1 MQLEQLR
8 YLILIHRLGSINKA
22 SEQVHLSQQAL
33 NTSMKKLEAEI
44 GCPLFIYHAR
54 GVRLTDK
61 GLRLVKTA
69 EEVLAKMDDT
79 LRELVRTLPETQREI
94 VLLRFAQ
101 DLTLREIA
109 EITELPL
116 RTVQSRLRAALK
128 NLRTIYEKEA
138 ER

>member
-54 GVRLTDK
+54 GVILTGAPRK
-61 GLRLVKTA
+61 SLNTSLVKSA
-69 EEVLAKMDDT
+69 DVSPWA
-79 LRELVRTLPETQREI
+79 
-94 VLLRFAQ
+94 
-101 DLTLREIA
+101 
-109 EITELPL
+109 
-116 RTVQSRLRAALK
+116 
-128 NLRTIYEKEA
+128 
-138 ER
+138 

>member
-22 SEQVHLSQQAL
+22 SEQVHLSQQEL

-79 LRELVRTLPETQREI
+79 LRELRETEP
-94 VLLRFAQ
+94 VLRNRIEP
-101 DLTLREIA
+101 LTIFFTPAIGQLFMTNVTKVFSQA
-109 EITELPL
+109 HP
-116 RTVQSRLRAALK
+116 
-128 NLRTIYEKEA
+128 
-138 ER
+138 

>member
-54 GVRLTDK
+54 GMRLTD
-61 GLRLVKTA
+61 
-69 EEVLAKMDDT
+69 
-79 LRELVRTLPETQREI
+79 LREHE
-94 VLLRFAQ
+94 
-101 DLTLREIA
+101 
-109 EITELPL
+109 
-116 RTVQSRLRAALK
+116 QSISDFLA
-128 NLRTIYEKEA
+128 IY
-138 ER
+138 RSF

>member
-54 GVRLTDK
+54 GAILTGAPRK
-61 GLRLVKTA
+61 SLNTSLVKSA
-69 EEVLAKMDDT
+69 DVSPWA
-79 LRELVRTLPETQREI
+79 
-94 VLLRFAQ
+94 
-101 DLTLREIA
+101 
-109 EITELPL
+109 
-116 RTVQSRLRAALK
+116 
-128 NLRTIYEKEA
+128 
-138 ER
+138 